1 MKSTGMERALSP
13 AMLLNAIRRVL
24 ALWLVLL
31 CVVAHAQ
38 RTDGT
43 LRGVVQ
49 DPEGAVVGRAKVTV
63 LSTLTG
69 VTYTTE
75 TTDAG
80 TYVFPNLPVGTYTL
94 TVEGGGFQKYARKG
108 IEVRS
113 SQVAEADVRL
123 VIGSADTMIEVQA
136 GAEVVE
142 TQSSQLAASFQ
153 QRAVNELPIAS
164 LGGSP
169 LELSV
174 LLPNTTTVVGGVV
187 GDGGSVGGTR
197 ARANGFT
204 IDGVDNNDIVQT
216 GALSPVINE
225 AVAEFSLITNQYAAE
240 YGFAG
245 GGQFNVVTKSGTNDW
260 HGEGHYF
267 NRNRDLNA
275 RTNLEEAAGLTDPA
289 RDDYNRVGGSLG
301 GPLVK
306 NRLFLFGAYEYQTQ
320 GVASTGVQV
329 LAPTAAGLS
338 ALNSLAASSAVRGLL
353 AQFPA
358 ASSATTS
365 ETVTDPATGNPVVI
379 PIGPAQTFAPNFFNQ
394 HDFQINVD
402 ANLGAHQVRGRLLY
416 DRFRSPNVNLNLPL
430 AQFAG
435 QVVSDNRKVFF
446 TDVWAISTRLVND
459 FRASYSRNVADFTV
473 PGQFANF
480 PDLII
485 DSLGL
490 NVGPE
495 PNSPQGVTQNVYQV
509 LEQVAYSRG
518 AHTFKF
524 GGEWRHWIAP
534 SDFLPRARGEFD
546 YANLNELVN
555 DFVPTGFN
563 GALRGVGSGFFAGNQ
578 NAIFWFVQDDFKL
591 TPHLT
596 LNLGLRY
603 EWVGIPRDAQLQAI
617 NDVASDPS
625 IGLFFRA
632 PRTDTNNFA
641 PRIGFAWD
649 PTGSG
654 KWALRGGFGISYYN
668 TFQNLVLLQLPP
680 QLQGEQNPALTCSG
694 LSGPPPAWCA
704 SFLDPNDGTGRG
716 FLAGGGLAQ
725 VNLPPTD
732 QAAARANTQSLI
744 EDQVQPKILS
754 WSLGVQREVTPNTS
768 LEVRYVGTRSLSLPV
783 QVRRNF
789 ITVFE
794 AAPQLG
800 SLPVFFSA
808 SDVPATFDLNAST
821 RADFENAQTLRF
833 LNQGFFGTVTAFPAT
848 GSSIYHAGSAD
859 LNHRFSQGLTL
870 RGNYTFAHNIDNAT
884 NELFS
889 SRVNPRRPQDPNNI
903 AGERGRSALD
913 IRHKFALSW
922 IYEVP
927 KLNVEN
933 RIVRS
938 LLHGWQFSGTYLAQS
953 GQPITAL
960 SGVDANGD
968 FDAAGDRA
976 ILNGNGT
983 SLSGTAVDFVLRDPG
998 TGATSICSSNC
1009 PSDQTVGYVA
1019 VDPSARFV
1027 RAELGAVSNLGR
1039 NTVSTPGLN
1048 IWNTAVFKTT
1058 KLSEGVNIQLRVET
1072 FNTFNHR
1079 NFSLAAPTVFSALDP
1094 QNALSTSF
1102 ANVSSPNFLNIRQ
1115 FDGGARTL
1123 QLGLKLTF

>member
-1 MKSTGMERALSP
+1 
-13 AMLLNAIRRVL
+13 MLLNVFRKAL
-24 ALWLVLL
+24 ALSLVLW
-31 CVVAHAQ
+31 CAMAYAQ
-38 RTDGT
+38 RPDGT

-49 DPEGAVVGRAKVTV
+49 DPQGALVEGAKVTAQN
-63 LSTLTG
+63 TNTG
-69 VTYTTE
+69 VTQTTE

-80 TYVFPNLPVGTYTL
+80 TYVFPNLLVGTYTL
-94 TVEGGGFQKYARKG
+94 TVEGGGFQKYVRKG
-108 IEVRS
+108 VEVRS

-123 VIGSADTMIEVQA
+123 VVGSADTMIEVVA

-142 TQSSQLAASFQ
+142 TQSSQLATSFQ

-174 LLPNTTTVVGGVV
+174 LLPNTTTVIGGVA

-204 IDGVDNNDIVQT
+204 IDGVDNNDIVVT

-225 AVAEFSLITNQYAAE
+225 AIAEFSLITNQYSAE

-245 GGQFNVVTKSGTNDW
+245 GGQFNVVTKSGTNAW

-267 NRNRDLNA
+267 NRYRGLNA
-275 RTNLEEAAGLTDPA
+275 RTNLEEDAGLISPA
-289 RDDYNRVGGSLG
+289 RDDYNRVGGSIG
-301 GPLVK
+301 GPVLK

-338 ALNSLAASSAVRGLL
+338 SLNALAAGSAVRDLL
-353 AQFPA
+353 AQFPTA
-358 ASSATTS
+358 PAATTS
-365 ETVTDPATGNPVVI
+365 ETVSDPVTGNPVSI

-402 ANLGAHQVRGRLLY
+402 ANLGAHQLRGRLLY

-430 AQFAG
+430 PQFAG

-446 TDVWAISTRLVND
+446 TDVWAISPRLVND

-473 PGQFANF
+473 PQQFANF

-495 PNSPQGVTQNVYQV
+495 PNSPQAATQNVYQIV
-509 LEQVAYSRG
+509 EQITYASGR
-518 AHTFKF
+518 HTFKF

-534 SDFLPRARGEFD
+534 NDFLPRARGEFD

-591 TPHLT
+591 TPRLT

-625 IGLFFRA
+625 IGLIFRA

-654 KWALRGGFGISYYN
+654 KWALRAGFGISYYN

-680 QLQGEQNPALTCSG
+680 QLQSEQNPFLTCAIDPSLAFCGPIDPVTG
-694 LSGPPPAWCA
+694 LQT
-704 SFLDPNDGTGRG
+704 FLPG
-716 FLAGGGLAQ
+716 FLASGGLLQ
-725 VNLPPTD
+725 VNVPPTD
-732 QAAARANTQSLI
+732 QASARANTGSFI

-754 WSLGVQREVTPNTS
+754 WSLGVQREITSNTS
-768 LEVRYVGTRSLSLPV
+768 LEVRYIGTRSLSLPV

-800 SLPVFFSA
+800 SLPVFFSS
-808 SDVPATFDLNAST
+808 SDVPATVDLSAAT

-833 LNQGFFGTVTAFPAT
+833 LNQGFFSTVTAFPAT
-848 GSSIYHAGSAD
+848 GSAIYHAGSAD
-859 LNHRFSQGLTL
+859 LNHRFGQGLTL
-870 RGNYTFAHNIDNAT
+870 RTNYTFAHNIDNAT

-922 IYEVP
+922 IYEIP
-927 KLNVEN
+927 KVNLQN
-933 RIVRS
+933 RGARAV
-938 LLHGWQFSGTYLAQS
+938 LHGWQFSGTYLAQS

-976 ILNGNGT
+976 ILNPNGT
-983 SLSGTAVDFVLRDPG
+983 GLTGTSVNFVLRDPG

-1027 RAELGAVSNLGR
+1027 QGELGALSNLGR
-1039 NTVSTPGLN
+1039 NTISTPGLN
-1048 IWNTAVFKTT
+1048 IWNMAVFKTT
-1058 KLSEGVNIQLRVET
+1058 KISEGVNIQFRVET

-1079 NFSLAAPTVFSALDP
+1079 NFSLAAPTVFSVLDP

-1102 ANVSSPNFLNIRQ
+1102 ANVSSQNFLNIRQ
-1115 FDGGARTL
+1115 FDGGARTM
-1123 QLGLKLTF
+1123 QLGLKLSF